1 MAVYFSIFFSGFLA
15 ATLLPALSEFALG
28 ALVGAKHSPLGL
40 WAAATVGNTLGGCAN
55 WLLGRYLRKFENHR
69 YFPVSKTRLKQA
81 DKIFNRYGKWTLLLS
96 WLPVIGDP
104 LTLIAGTTK
113 LKFSLFLAL
122 VAIGKGLR
130 YAVVI
135 GVALTLI

>member
-1 MAVYFSIFFSGFLA
+1 MTIYFSLFVSGFLA

-28 ALVGAKHSPLGL
+28 ALVVAGHSPIGL
-40 WAAATVGNTLGGCAN
+40 WAVATTGNTLGGCVN
-55 WLLGRYLRKFENHR
+55 WLIGRYLRKFEHHQ
-69 YFPVSKTRLKQA
+69 YFPISTRRLEQA
-81 DKIFNRYGKWTLLLS
+81 DKLFHRYGKWTLLLS

-104 LTLIAGTTK
+104 LTLIAGTTRV
-113 LKFSLFLAL
+113 KFSIFLAL

-135 GVALTLI
+135 TLALWLK